1 MRRYVTVTASYGY
14 SMCRSLV
21 SREINIIEKIVMK
34 DLTLLFDVDQV
45 LLYGLNS
52 DGESIAVHVN
62 G

>member
-1 MRRYVTVTASYGY
+1 
-14 SMCRSLV
+14 MCRSLV